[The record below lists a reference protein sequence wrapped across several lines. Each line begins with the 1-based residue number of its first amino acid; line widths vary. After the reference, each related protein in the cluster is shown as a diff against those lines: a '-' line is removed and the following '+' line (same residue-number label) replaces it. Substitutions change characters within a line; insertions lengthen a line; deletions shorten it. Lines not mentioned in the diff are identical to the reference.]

1 MAQKTPR
8 LRFEPFLVGLMSR
21 LLCSLM
27 LLPLL
32 CLAVREQSIAV
43 KGRLLCGERP
53 AANVRVKLWE
63 EDSGP
68 DPDDLLDQ
76 GYTNAD
82 GEFQLQGGTVETT
95 PIDPILKIYH
105 DCNDVTGFLAVPK
118 PGSRKVKFSLPD
130 KYITDGMVPRKTM
143 DIGSVNLEIE
153 FMAEGREYIVD

>member
-1 MAQKTPR
+1 
-8 LRFEPFLVGLMSR
+8 MSR
-21 LLCSLM
+21 LLCSLA

-68 DPDDLLDQ
+68 EYRGRLLVTGLYRRQ
-76 GYTNAD
+76 N
-82 GEFQLQGGTVETT
+82 GEFQLQGATVETT

-105 DCNDVTGFLAVPK
+105 DCNDVTGFLSVPK

-143 DIGSVNLEIE
+143 DIGAVNLEIE
-153 FMAEGREYIVD
+153 FLDEEREYIVD